1 MVSLEVWIAEFRG
14 NLQRGE
20 LAGRGPITLRDGSR
34 FADTELAAR
43 IMLADLD
50 HLDTLLV
57 ERRQE
62 LLDDFRHL
70 REQLAS

>member
-1 MVSLEVWIAEFRG
+1 MVSLATWIEELRG
-14 NLQRGE
+14 GLERGE
-20 LAGRGPITLRDGSR
+20 LAGCGRITLRDGSR
-34 FADTELAAR
+34 LPDTELAVR

-50 HLDTLLV
+50 HIDRLLV

-70 REQLAS
+70 RVQLG